1 MHTANWDTSVD
12 LKVGPYKYHLFG
24 TQRGLTQLTHTED
37 GLTRFVTIGWPVHQ
51 THCVSLI
58 RVLCQGKRV
67 AVVGTGASAIQ
78 VRHSSPIPTSCR
90 VTLSHICS
98 HDALPSFNPPL
109 HISRLHSTQLDD

>member
-1 MHTANWDTSVD
+1 M
-12 LKVGPYKYHLFG
+12 VG
-24 TQRGLTQLTHTED
+24 
-37 GLTRFVTIGWPVHQ
+37 WSVHQ
-51 THCVSLI
+51 VLTACL
-58 RVLCQGKRV
+58 RYGVLCQGKRV

-109 HISRLHSTQLDD
+109 HISRLHSTQLDDRILPWLTWQVIVEMSKLASQVVVFQRTPAWVIAKNNLDIKG